1 MKPPKPR
8 KPSIPPAVPADA
20 KKSNGGPSKR
30 TAVGIPPVGE
40 GDPPVVDLT
49 ADAELSKSSEL
60 RLPDPDAEADADA
73 DAGTESAS
81 QSASA
86 SASESESESES
97 SEDAPVLE
105 TETADVTASPSQ
117 RKLFGTFT
125 GVFLPTLLTIFGVIM
140 YVRIGWAVGN
150 AGLFGTWLVMV
161 LAMGITAATGLSLSS
176 IATNT
181 RIGPGGPYAIM
192 ARSLGFELGG
202 SIGLPLYL
210 TRPLGVAMYIIG
222 FREGWLWIFPE
233 HPALAVDVAVFVL
246 LAGVSYISADLAFR
260 VQYLIMAIIIGSLIS
275 IFASPYTFNPVSESI
290 PLWGSYPGFP
300 ENGFQGTSFWGVF
313 AVFFPA
319 TTGVLAGANMSGD
332 LKDPRR
338 AIPRGTLY
346 AILLSSIVYFVLAW
360 WCTRAGTV
368 DELTGNYTL
377 VIDKS
382 FWPPIVLAGLL
393 GATASSALAGLVGGP
408 RILMAMGQHKIIPFS
423 KTMAKAAPDGNPRA
437 AIIVT
442 AILTFACVMVRDLNA
457 IAPIVTMFFLIT
469 YGVLNLVVLV
479 EGGLGLV
486 SFRPTLQI
494 HWVIPLFGLAGCIF
508 SMFIV
513 SPTFGLV
520 AIGLVVAFYVYI
532 SRRGAHAE
540 SEDVRSSVFVA
551 MAQWAASRVTEK
563 DQSNARAWKPNLV
576 IPVFDPETVRGQY
589 GVLLDLT
596 RPDGSVTMI
605 GIGDGDKDAL
615 RERLKALA
623 EEFKA
628 GGIQASAAV
637 VHGEA
642 RVLGVV
648 QSVEALQAAFF
659 RPNVLVIPYDDDH
672 IGKADVKRY
681 ADAAGM
687 LQVGML
693 LIASHPKAGFGHR
706 KRVNLWVRPAPGS
719 WDAVEAFSSGNLTGY
734 RLFREWNA
742 EVTILTCVRDEADRA
757 EADRFLSGLC
767 DLARFPARVKCRVVV
782 GDFEDRLADAAIA
795 DVNVIGMPPSPN
807 PEVMERWVEIAKSSC
822 IFVRDSGRE
831 DALA

>member
-1 MKPPKPR
+1 MTVPKPS

-20 KKSNGGPSKR
+20 KDDGKRNGGTKK
-30 TAVGIPPVGE
+30 TMAAAPP
-40 GDPPVVDLT
+40 PPAVVDLT

-60 RLPDPDAEADADA
+60 LLPPDEAPSGNGADS
-73 DAGTESAS
+73 DQPSLV
-81 QSASA
+81 
-86 SASESESESES
+86 
-97 SEDAPVLE
+97 VLE
-105 TETADVTASPSQ
+105 AETADVTEPSQ

-140 YVRIGWAVGN
+140 YVRVGWAVGN

-202 SIGLPLYL
+202 SIGLPLFL

-233 HPALAVDVAVFVL
+233 HPALAVDIGVFIL

-260 VQYLIMAIIIGSLIS
+260 VQYIIMAIIIGSLIS
-275 IFASPYTFNPVSESI
+275 IFGSPVTFNPVSDSI

-346 AILLSSIVYFVLAW
+346 AIGISSIVYFALAW

-377 VIDKS
+377 AIDKS
-382 FWPPIVLAGLL
+382 LWPPIVLAGLL

-423 KTMAKAAPDGNPRA
+423 KTMAKASPDGNPRA

-486 SFRPTLQI
+486 SFRPTLHI
-494 HWVIPLFGLAGCIF
+494 HWLIPLFGLAGCIF

-532 SRRGAHAE
+532 SRRGGHEE

-563 DQSNARAWKPNLV
+563 DQANARAWKPNLV

-596 RPDGSVTMI
+596 RPDGSITMI
-605 GIGDGDKDAL
+605 GIGDGDKDTL
-615 RERLKALA
+615 RERLQSLA
-623 EEFKA
+623 EEFKS

-642 RVLGVV
+642 RVHGVV

-687 LQVGML
+687 LNVGML
-693 LIASHPKAGFGHR
+693 LIASHPKAGFGQR

-719 WDAVEAFSSGNLTGY
+719 WDAVDAFSSGNLNLNLLTGY
-734 RLFREWNA
+734 RLFREWKA
-742 EVTILTCVRDEADRA
+742 EVTILTCVRDEAERA
-757 EADRFLSGLC
+757 EAERFLGDLC
-767 DLARFPARVKCRVVV
+767 DLARFPARVKRKVVS
-782 GDFEDRLADAAIA
+782 GGFEDRLADAAIA